1 MPPPNWLPIKRT
13 TSQKEILFD
22 VGGAAVSELDNP
34 TASSLFDHR
43 LLSMLSP
50 RNNRRHSDEFP
61 WSSHHLRA
69 FCLCQRRLL
78 AGRDI
83 YMYKGESAFCSAECR
98 QQQMNQDEAKEK
110 CLTASKKGSTAIA
123 SAPTTVTK
131 VSAINGETVA
141 AV

>member
-1 MPPPNWLPIKRT
+1 MPPPNWLSIRRT
-13 TSQKEILFD
+13 TSQKDILFD
-22 VGGAAVSELDNP
+22 VGGPAVSELENP
-34 TASSLFDHR
+34 TTAAFGPR

-61 WSSHHLRA
+61 WSSHYLRA
-69 FCLCQRRLL
+69 CCLCQRRLVD
-78 AGRDI
+78 GRDI

-98 QQQMNQDEAKEK
+98 LQQMNQDEAKEK
-110 CLTASKKGSTAIA
+110 RSKTSNKGSAAVA
-123 SAPTTVTK
+123 SAPTAVTK